1 MALHHLAAKPGVR
14 RIFDIGPAWTRGS
27 TQALADGLGSSGDLG
42 CTSNITHHC
51 CEKFVAAF
59 EMQGVVWDNYRDGP
73 VWFVPGTTVGEELL
87 VKKSKPFDT
96 SLVHKQES
104 SSSNLD
110 DLEYQRAKAL
120 ARSKKPVLQDLCK
133 VARPEVVLIGGS
145 DYTVWGEFLVVVQWC
160 RPRWIALQ
168 DVGTRRTA
176 KIEDYIMNQP
186 EKFVLVQEEL
196 GLAVYE
202 ISDSNIWAPG
212 ESQSGFQEFQR
223 SILMQRPRWLSLH
236 DVGTPEMAQIEGF
249 VRGNPEIFALVEHNT
264 LQDRSVFEVFG
275 TLLWGVESTQG
286 GQALRAQS
294 LEMIYNLLLS
304 PLPYLCDSTVRVGG
318 LGKNGT
324 GFGNYLVC
332 LDSGLF
338 EFADLDDAKRT
349 STDDE
354 HDYHHDHG
362 NLPGSTRPAHEI
374 SDHGREQGRQG
385 SLVSIGVSCFD
396 ELDNK
401 FEKVM
406 AAEHGYK
413 VAAFGIDNCPASPAN
428 NVTFWQLELGG
439 SDDLQPQTG
448 RTPPKTTLR
457 SALDKANVSTVDLLK
472 VDCEGCE
479 WQVFRQL
486 RDDDPLLLAGLG
498 VSVIMLEIHFGNE
511 LQGPSQDDVSA
522 FVQLMGNLG
531 FDMYWRD
538 VNLGSVS
545 SNITWYHE
553 ALSSN
558 SRGAAEKGY
567 MGWRE
572 SSEHGSVYR
581 CCIEVGFIRRKS
593 GSRGEL

>member
-1 MALHHLAAKPGVR
+1 MFHDTGMLVYWSGLRRVWGTGLEREQETICFTICLVISPDLDGKETGMGTTIYVPKSHKLEPLEADDVPHRLDQDVARAMHWGFASPWAPCLLVCYLLLSLSLSLTFAALHETYEALIKNLPGNEIRRLAGLIGLEDASVGFLGSLRETLIWSMSDTTKQPVLLAEFEEALHGGGQWKYHPQPLPPTSATTCSSAIDLGTMTASSKICFPRQQSALKETLSGTLDFPREVHQMALHHLAAKPGVR

-51 CEKFVAAF
+51 CDKFVAAF
-59 EMQGVVWDNYRDGP
+59 EMQGLVWGNYRDGP

-87 VKKSKPFDT
+87 VKSKPFDT
-96 SLVHKQES
+96 SRVHKQES

-110 DLEYQRAKAL
+110 DLENQRPKAL

-145 DYTVWGEFLVVVQWC
+145 DYTVWEEFLVVVQWC

-304 PLPYLCDSTVRVGG
+304 PLPYSIASRRLAFERFSSPTSMPC
-318 LGKNGT
+318 
-324 GFGNYLVC
+324 LVSARPR
-332 LDSGLF
+332 DV
-338 EFADLDDAKRT
+338 
-349 STDDE
+349 
-354 HDYHHDHG
+354 
-362 NLPGSTRPAHEI
+362 PIRPAPTI
-374 SDHGREQGRQG
+374 
-385 SLVSIGVSCFD
+385 F
-396 ELDNK
+396 
-401 FEKVM
+401 M
-406 AAEHGYK
+406 
-413 VAAFGIDNCPASPAN
+413 
-428 NVTFWQLELGG
+428 
-439 SDDLQPQTG
+439 
-448 RTPPKTTLR
+448 R
-457 SALDKANVSTVDLLK
+457 SWLTALDRS
-472 VDCEGCE
+472 
-479 WQVFRQL
+479 
-486 RDDDPLLLAGLG
+486 
-498 VSVIMLEIHFGNE
+498 
-511 LQGPSQDDVSA
+511 
-522 FVQLMGNLG
+522 
-531 FDMYWRD
+531 
-538 VNLGSVS
+538 
-545 SNITWYHE
+545 
-553 ALSSN
+553 
-558 SRGAAEKGY
+558 
-567 MGWRE
+567 
-572 SSEHGSVYR
+572 
-581 CCIEVGFIRRKS
+581 
-593 GSRGEL
+593 